1 MRFTDGLWESRN
13 GYKLHR
19 AHSLW
24 EWRAEDKQVHFMVPC
39 TEIRSLR
46 DTISGPVLHF
56 TITAPRK
63 DILAVKVYH
72 FTGKKERG
80 PVFDLDVSYMD
91 TQVCETE
98 QEILITNGKMKAVVS
113 KTGDFGIAFYY
124 DGRFLTKCGEKVRP
138 MSQTQNMRRINCVII
153 TEETGE
159 TAGTKIISGKC

>member
-80 PVFDLDVSYMD
+80 PVFDLDVSYID

-124 DGRFLTKCGEKVRP
+124 DGRFLTKCGEKGTAYV
-138 MSQTQNMRRINCVII
+138 

-159 TAGTKIISGKC
+159 TAERKIISGKC